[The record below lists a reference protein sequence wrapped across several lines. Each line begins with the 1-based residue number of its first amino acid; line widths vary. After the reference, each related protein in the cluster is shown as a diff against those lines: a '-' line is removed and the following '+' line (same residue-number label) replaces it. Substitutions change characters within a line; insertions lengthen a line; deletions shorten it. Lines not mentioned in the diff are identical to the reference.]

1 MSVSWVRQVA
11 GGAAGLRFSGFLGSW
26 RQSRTSI
33 TGAPGVVREPLEAK
47 EHKMTVAVCVA
58 GVTGWAGRAVP
69 EAVQAADDL
78 RLTAGSVTERPAS
91 RHSTTK
97 AAMPSGCSRMAPT
110 VWATSSRTHRR
121 PRRALRRGADRRA
134 GGSTIDPRVVEAL
147 VDARADAASSLLRD
161 HDPASSM
168 SFGRWP
174 KARTTPVSPPPYTC
188 RNRPWRAR
196 QLDLPQAGSPRGLT
210 DQPTRHRFLT
220 YLEDESP
227 TS

>member
-1 MSVSWVRQVA
+1 
-11 GGAAGLRFSGFLGSW
+11 
-26 RQSRTSI
+26 
-33 TGAPGVVREPLEAK
+33 
-47 EHKMTVAVCVA
+47 MTVAVCVA
-58 GVTGWAGRAVP
+58 GVTGRAGRAVP

-91 RHSTTK
+91 CHSTTK

-161 HDPASSM
+161 HDQRVRCPS
-168 SFGRWP
+168 GDGPRQEQ
-174 KARTTPVSPPPYTC
+174 RRCRRRLTPV
-188 RNRPWRAR
+188 
-196 QLDLPQAGSPRGLT
+196 GIGRGE
-210 DQPTRHRFLT
+210 HVSSIFLK
-220 YLEDESP
+220 LGVHEDSQISRRV
-227 TS
+227 TAS